1 MSRPRAFWKTGS
13 TRPSAAPGSCSR
25 QRVTGADAPATIAH
39 SGRDLHIF
47 KIAGLIVDAEPRR
60 RDPAGELARLG
71 HRLHQAD
78 DEIAVVL
85 RRQPF
90 ADLAVPGRFVND
102 HARRRYFYILEF
114 ADLAMEADMRQREL
128 EGDAG
133 LADRFVPA
141 VDTALAV
148 GGVVVAQ
155 PHIDGSERRL

>member
-47 KIAGLIVDAEPRR
+47 KIAGLVVDAEPRR

-71 HRLHQAD
+71 HRVHQAD
-78 DEIAVVL
+78 NEIAVVL

-90 ADLAVPGRFVND
+90 ADLAVPGRIVDDN
-102 HARRRYFYILEF
+102 ACRRYFHVFEF
-114 ADLAMEADMRQREL
+114 ADLAVEADMRQREL
-128 EGDAG
+128 ERDAG
-133 LADRFVPA
+133 LANRLVPT
-141 VDTALAV
+141 VDAALAV

-155 PHIDGSERRL
+155 PHIDGGERRL